1 MVTYLQVIYKT
12 SQHQKSIL
20 KQIPFL
26 QAIKTSLLRRTI
38 LEETHHLQSMISLQC
53 KAVMCK
59 GASFL
64 QAISN
69 KPTFIKALLAKA
81 YLQKIRIIQIWLM
94 GYKNKSLIQVFI
106 QLLMVKY
113 SNNSSIIKKIK
124 IYLSLS

>member
-1 MVTYLQVIYKT
+1 MVTYLQVIYKA
-12 SQHQKSIL
+12 SQHQKSM
-20 KQIPFL
+20 QIPFL
-26 QAIKTSLLRRTI
+26 QTIKASLLRRTI
-38 LEETHHLQSMISLQC
+38 LKETHHPQSMISLQC
-53 KAVMCK
+53 KAVMYK
-59 GASFL
+59 EVSFL
-64 QAISN
+64 QAISY

-94 GYKNKSLIQVFI
+94 DYKNKKIIQVSI